1 MMMETILFFDEVA
14 LAIILLL
21 LLGFFAWLYFYIN

>member
-21 LLGFFAWLYFYIN
+21 LFGFFAWLYFYIN